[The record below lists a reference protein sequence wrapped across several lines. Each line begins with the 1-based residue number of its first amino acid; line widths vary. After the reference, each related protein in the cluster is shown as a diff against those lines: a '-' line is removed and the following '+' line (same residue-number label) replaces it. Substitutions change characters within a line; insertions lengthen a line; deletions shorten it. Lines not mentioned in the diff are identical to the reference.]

1 MSSEP
6 ATTSI
11 RGRMR
16 ALVAEILEIE
26 QDRIEPQSRL
36 REDLGMDSLGSLEML
51 STISEQLDVHLE
63 IEEAMD
69 IVTFDDACRFVE
81 RQLPEAR
88 VVHEHRA

>member
-1 MSSEP
+1 MSSDP
-6 ATTSI
+6 I

-26 QDRIEPQSRL
+26 ESRIEPQSRL

-81 RQLPEAR
+81 RQLPHAR
-88 VVHEHRA
+88 PAHERAV